1 MSLEVSMMRQSLR
14 SVAVLFALV
23 AGAGTAHAGSFAVV
37 PGAGGE
43 LPAAGPLVLVAP
55 RAHPLLADLE
65 ARGPVLRARGD
76 TVELRVV
83 ARARHGCG
91 RVRVVL
97 MPARP
102 LVDGAVYQLAL
113 TRNASGFG
121 LNRAEIPLPGLAW
134 VARADA
140 PPSLAGRLI
149 LFGALPFLAGYAAV
163 AGLIVA
169 TRRRRLAALLGPSV

>member
-1 MSLEVSMMRQSLR
+1 MSLEVSMRQSLR
-14 SVAVLFALV
+14 SVAVLLALV
-23 AGAGTAHAGSFAVV
+23 AGAAAAHAGTLSVA
-37 PGAGGE
+37 PHAGGE
-43 LPAAGPLVLVAP
+43 LAAAGPLVIVAP

-102 LVDGAVYQLAL
+102 LVDGAVYRLAL

-121 LNRAEIPLPGLAW
+121 LNRVEIPVPGLAW

-140 PPSLAGRLI
+140 PPSLAGRLL
-149 LFGALPFLAGYAAV
+149 LFGAVPFLAGYAAV
-163 AGLIVA
+163 AGLIAA
-169 TRRRRLAALLGPSV
+169 TRRRRLAALLGSAV